1 MMFSSKSK
9 WKSVIAAVFLFSFTI
24 LFFSC
29 QKELTGDGVA
39 ITETLPDLT
48 TKISSS
54 ISGFVT
60 DENDAVVNGAT
71 VTAGGSTTSSNKYG
85 YFEIKNVQVVQTA
98 AVVIVSKPGYF
109 NGIKTYY
116 ATADKSAF
124 FRIKLIPKNNA
135 GTFIAAI
142 GGTVTLSNGLAVSFP
157 ANAVVTASS
166 SAPYLGVVKLSAQW
180 IDPTASDLSRTM
192 PGDLR
197 GLDSLGYLKL
207 LTTYGMAAVELTG
220 SAGELLQ
227 IATGKKA
234 TLTMPVPAS
243 ISGTAPATIPLWYF
257 DEAVG
262 LWKQQGTAVKT
273 GNNYI
278 GEVSHFSYWNCD
290 VPSNFVRFKCIVKD
304 PSGNPVKNAFV
315 KVSVVSNPQRSGWG
329 YTDSSGYTG
338 GAVPNNEQ
346 LLLSISSDYGCSS
359 NAYTQNFTTT
369 NVNIDLGTI
378 TIPASVVATV
388 TGNVTNCSGAAV
400 TNGYVIMIKNG
411 VNSFATVNS
420 AGNFSFTTSLC
431 GSSTNASFIA
441 EDIANTQGS
450 TTSNAT
456 LVAGSNAIGT
466 LVACGITTQQF
477 LNYTV
482 NGTAYTIAPPA
493 DSLTQYNNVQTNPA
507 SIQISG
513 YGTSGGSTST
523 SYLTFSSPGIA
534 VNSTQTLMSFYT
546 PQLND
551 TLRILTTI
559 PVNITEY
566 GAIGQYMAGNFSG
579 IFTGP
584 APANTPYNVTCNFR
598 VRRSQ

>member
-98 AVVIVSKPGYF
+98 AVVIVSKTGYF

-157 ANAVVTASS
+157 ANAVVTTSS

-579 IFTGP
+579 VFTGP
-584 APANTPYNVTCNFR
+584 APANTPFNVTCNFR

>member
-1 MMFSSKSK
+1 MFSSKSK

-98 AVVIVSKPGYF
+98 AVVIVSKTGYF

-157 ANAVVTASS
+157 ANAVVTTSS

-388 TGNVTNCSGAAV
+388 TGNVTNCSGTAV

-534 VNSTQTLMSFYT
+534 VNSNQTLMSFYT

-579 IFTGP
+579 VFTGP
-584 APANTPYNVTCNFR
+584 APANTPFNVTCNFR

>member
-98 AVVIVSKPGYF
+98 AVVIVSKTGYF

-157 ANAVVTASS
+157 ANAVVTTSS

-534 VNSTQTLMSFYT
+534 VNSNQTLMSFYT

-579 IFTGP
+579 VFTGP
-584 APANTPYNVTCNFR
+584 APANTPFNVTCNFR

>member
-98 AVVIVSKPGYF
+98 AVVIVSKTGYF

-157 ANAVVTASS
+157 ANAVVTTSS

-388 TGNVTNCSGAAV
+388 TGNVTNCSGTAV

-584 APANTPYNVTCNFR
+584 APANTPFNVTCNFR

>member
-1 MMFSSKSK
+1 MFSSKSK

-98 AVVIVSKPGYF
+98 AVVIVSKTGYF

-157 ANAVVTASS
+157 ANAVVTTSS

-534 VNSTQTLMSFYT
+534 VNSNQTLMSFYT

-579 IFTGP
+579 VFTGP
-584 APANTPYNVTCNFR
+584 APANTPFNVTCNFR